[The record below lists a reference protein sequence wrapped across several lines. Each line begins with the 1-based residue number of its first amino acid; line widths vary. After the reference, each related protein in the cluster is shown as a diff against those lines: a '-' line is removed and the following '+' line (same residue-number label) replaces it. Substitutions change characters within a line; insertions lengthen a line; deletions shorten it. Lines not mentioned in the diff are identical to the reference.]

1 MNVVSEESMEKFQ
14 QTVAEYVEKN
24 KPVLYILTPCYG
36 SMCYVNYM
44 ICLVHTLN
52 LLKQLNIQAFVEYC
66 RNDSLVSRAR
76 NNLIAKA
83 MTNRSTTHILFIDTD
98 ITWEPLDV
106 VKLLLDNEAL
116 VGGVY
121 PLKRYGW
128 EKIAENPEIINKW
141 IAKKKEFPL
150 LQNHS
155 NEQIIQNNLLRYNI
169 NYVSANLSINKNLSE
184 VRHLATGFMM
194 IKRSTIEKMMKA
206 FPSTKYVDDV
216 SFLEPKE
223 NEFAYALFDCGV
235 EEGHYLSE
243 DWMFCNRW
251 RNMGGKVYINVGI
264 NLTHSGIE
272 DFRGSYVTSIL

>member
-1 MNVVSEESMEKFQ
+1 MNIVSEESVDKFQ
-14 QTVAEYVEKN
+14 KTVAEYVEKN

-36 SMCYVNYM
+36 SMCYVNYT
-44 ICLVHTLN
+44 ICLIHTLN
-52 LLKQLNIQAFVEYC
+52 LLKQLNIQTMVEYC

-76 NNLIAKA
+76 NNLVAKA

-98 ITWEPLDV
+98 ITWDPWDV
-106 VKLLLDNEAL
+106 VKLLLDNESL

-128 EKIAENPEIINKW
+128 EKITTNPEIISKW
-141 IAKKKEFPL
+141 IAKKNEFPVL
-150 LQNHS
+150 KGHS
-155 NEQIIQNNLLRYNI
+155 DEQIIQHNLLRYNI
-169 NYVSANLSINKNLSE
+169 NYVSPNLSINKNLAE

-194 IKRSTIEKMMKA
+194 IKRATIEKMMKA

-216 SFLEPKE
+216 SFLEPAE
-223 NEFAYALFDCGV
+223 NEFAFALFDCGV
-235 EEGHYLSE
+235 EDGHYLSE

-251 RNMGGKVYINVGI
+251 RNMGGKVFINVGI

-272 DFRGSYVTSIL
+272 DYRGSFVTSFL